1 MSSRT
6 RLPTHTSLRH
16 SQVNLTLSPHFH
28 LAHFHLAPILHH
40 LSHSHFPHVSRRCV
54 CVRARTEY
62 LESTGVCEAI
72 ATAVQALLK
81 QTDAMNPLEFLAEE
95 LNPSPPPP
103 ATAAAATPPPRA
115 QLELTPEQ
123 QELRTF
129 LEAIPQ
135 GHLEGQRLN
144 LGGGPKMAPK
154 KGRWSSVAV
163 CSIALAAAVAICVGR
178 ARRGL

>member
-16 SQVNLTLSPHFH
+16 SQVSLTLSLHISIWP
-28 LAHFHLAPILHH
+28 PILHH

-54 CVRARTEY
+54 CVYARTEY

>member
-6 RLPTHTSLRH
+6 RLPTHLSLRH
-16 SQVNLTLSPHFH
+16 SQVSLTLSPHFH
-28 LAHFHLAPILHH
+28 LAPFCTICHTPISPTCHDD
-40 LSHSHFPHVSRRCV
+40 V

-103 ATAAAATPPPRA
+103 ATAAAATPAPRA

-178 ARRGL
+178 ARRGW